1 MVMAAVDEGAVVII
15 LESLISMPVALLP
28 NDLAPAVAAVYI
40 QVNAY
45 DAPPAM
51 DEAVRGD
58 GAENKV
64 TAPVPG
70 IDMAEGE
77 TFIAA
82 ASPVLVTVIMTV
94 MNSPSETV
102 SDEAD

>member
-1 MVMAAVDEGAVVII
+1 
-15 LESLISMPVALLP
+15 
-28 NDLAPAVAAVYI
+28 
-40 QVNAY
+40 
-45 DAPPAM
+45 M

-82 ASPVLVTVIMTV
+82 ASPVLVTVIMTI

-102 SDEAD
+102 SDEADMAEASAADLWRPTPELKTGDEAIISVVLSSVPVALVEKYTVPVPRAE